1 MKQLWNDYGDRV
13 QFFVVY
19 IREAHPLDGA
29 SPMGGGGAP
38 IVEDPVTLGE
48 RNEVAAVCMTKLALE
63 PMPALVDN
71 VDDKVGRAYAA
82 HPDRLYLV
90 GRDGRIAYRG
100 GPGPFGFEPDE
111 LEKAIRDELGL
122 K

>member
-1 MKQLWNDYGDRV
+1 
-13 QFFVVY
+13 VY

-29 SPMGGGGAP
+29 SPMGGGGMP
-38 IVEDPVTLGE
+38 IVEDPVTLAE

-63 PMPALVDN
+63 PMPALVDGI
-71 VDDKVGRAYAA
+71 DDKVGSAYAA

-100 GPGPFGFEPDE
+100 GPGPFGFAPDE
-111 LEKAIRDELGL
+111 LEEAIRKELAR
-122 K
+122 